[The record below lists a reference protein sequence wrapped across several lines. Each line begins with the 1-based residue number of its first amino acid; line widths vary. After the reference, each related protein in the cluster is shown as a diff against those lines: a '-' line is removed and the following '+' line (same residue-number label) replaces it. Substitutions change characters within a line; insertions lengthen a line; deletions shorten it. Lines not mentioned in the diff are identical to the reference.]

1 MNLLFLKPKLNW
13 LRWLVPA
20 AFIIF
25 ILGQAFFSTQKL
37 VAITDFI
44 DRTSYFDILSPASRT
59 EKVIGGIVLK
69 QEPVY
74 IDIILPLRVS
84 RLTLEFITTAD
95 SAPLKF
101 ALKQANGRDFYFLN
115 TKEEKI
121 NNEIHYLF
129 NANNFRYF
137 EPNETLRFIVSAPN
151 FNPGTVVVKEAR
163 LTIERNS
170 FSWSWLSDLFKL
182 YPERI
187 L

>member
-20 AFIIF
+20 LFVFF
-25 ILGQAFFSTQKL
+25 ILYQAFFGTQKL
-37 VAITDFI
+37 AAITDFVN
-44 DRTSYFDILSPASRT
+44 RTSYFDVLLPASRV
-59 EKVIGGIVLK
+59 EKVPSGIVLK

-74 IDIILPLRVS
+74 VDMVLPLRTS
-84 RLTLEFITTAD
+84 RLEIEFITTAD

-101 ALKQANGRDFYFLN
+101 ALKQASGRDFYFLN
-115 TKEEKI
+115 TREEKI
-121 NNEIHYLF
+121 NNEIHYF
-129 NANNFRYF
+129 FDTNDFRYL

-163 LTIERNS
+163 LTIERKH
-170 FSWSWLSDLFKL
+170 FSWLWFSDLFKL

>member
-25 ILGQAFFSTQKL
+25 ILGQAFFSIQRLTA
-37 VAITDFI
+37 VTNFV
-44 DRTSYFDILSPASRT
+44 DRTSYFDILLPASRV
-59 EKVIGGIVLK
+59 ERVADGIVLK
-69 QEPVY
+69 QEPIYV
-74 IDIILPLRVS
+74 DIVLPLRTS
-84 RLTLEFITTAD
+84 RLEIEFITTAD

-101 ALKQANGRDFYFLN
+101 ALKQASGRDFYFLN
-115 TKEEKI
+115 TREEKI
-121 NNEIHYLF
+121 NNEIHYF
-129 NANNFRYF
+129 FDTNDFRYL

-163 LTIERNS
+163 LIIRRDL
-170 FSWSWLSDLFKL
+170 FSWSWFNHLFKL
-182 YPERI
+182 YPKRI